1 MLIITNASLYIMSV
15 IPAVCRAGIQSL
27 LKRIGF
33 RLKDCRNDSFMG
45 IFGSMTIIYLMSK
58 NVGILDFSEIFQE
71 KKLYCSLIEIILL
84 RRFYSKSEGLF

>member
-1 MLIITNASLYIMSV
+1 MPHYISCPSFPQSV
-15 IPAVCRAGIQSL
+15 ERESR
-27 LKRIGF
+27 KYKDRF